1 MKKYLF
7 IGFLLMVLFF
17 EAGGQRRYNGLVFR
31 GRQRLINCMDMAG
44 GYIWDHKYEKFT
56 ISTTFNNL
64 YLKRFGGFAMI
75 ELDPVVPAIVMGPT
89 ISVNDFAYVYT
100 GLDFLTQRGYFARG
114 GLKHARKDLGIG
126 FYPFRWATVKVCH
139 SFNAGSRFEIGFRL
153 PLEEEPLYTRP
164 KNQLSG
170 KKKILGII

>member
-1 MKKYLF
+1 MIINHEKVF
-7 IGFLLMVLFF
+7 IHRVSADGIVFRSR
-17 EAGGQRRYNGLVFR
+17 GQRRYNGLVFR

-126 FYPFRWATVKVCH
+126 FYPFRWATVKICH
-139 SFNAGSRFEIGFRL
+139 SFNAGSRFEID
-153 PLEEEPLYTRP
+153 
-164 KNQLSG
+164 SG
-170 KKKILGII
+170 CP